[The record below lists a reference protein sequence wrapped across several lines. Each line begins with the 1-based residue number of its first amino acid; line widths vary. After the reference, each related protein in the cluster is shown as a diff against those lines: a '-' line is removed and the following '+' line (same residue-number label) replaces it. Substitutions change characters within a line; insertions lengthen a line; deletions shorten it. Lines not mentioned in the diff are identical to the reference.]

1 MTDITTPRKPVGSTP
16 VAVTARL
23 SDARVAAYLRRHPRF
38 FDKHPELLARLQIP
52 HEAGTTSLIERQVQ
66 QLRRR
71 NEELSEQLQEMLQIA
86 TDNDRLFSELRRILL
101 DLIDS
106 RTAAQLGTRLHN
118 LLRESFD
125 CQQVAL
131 LRFDA
136 PASAPWR
143 RVAREEFD
151 TKLPGLASSP
161 RALAGKW
168 RRAELRYLFGED
180 GLALSSA
187 AVIPLQVNDKPLG
200 LLALGSIT
208 ASHFRSSMDTLFIS
222 FLGDV
227 CARTLTRC
235 ERHDSP

>member
-1 MTDITTPRKPVGSTP
+1 MSDQAPPRKPVGSTP

-38 FDKHPELLARLQIP
+38 FDKHPELLSRMQIP
-52 HEAGTTSLIERQVQ
+52 HETGTTSLIERQVQ

-71 NEELSEQLQEMLQIA
+71 NEELSDQLQEMLQVA
-86 TDNDRLFSELRRILL
+86 RDNDRLFSELRDILL

-118 LLRESFD
+118 LLRERFD

-131 LRFDA
+131 LRFQGGVT
-136 PASAPWR
+136 APWR
-143 RVAREEFD
+143 RVEREEFD
-151 TKLPGLASSP
+151 LKLPGLATSP

-168 RRAELRYLFGED
+168 RRAELRYLFGEA
-180 GLALSSA
+180 GLELSSA
-187 AVIPLQVNDKPLG
+187 AVIPLQVQDKPVG
-200 LLALGSIT
+200 MLALGSTT

-227 CARTLTRC
+227 CARTLARC
-235 ERHDSP
+235 ERHDAP